1 MGNQSS
7 IPKSLQIIKG
17 VTILERQLNFF
28 KSQGFS
34 QFLLLLGNQSEQIKP
49 HVQGLTVKMQIKIDC
64 IEESYPLGTGGAL
77 LNSISKLHDE
87 FILIHGDLFLNTN
100 MNELKVAL
108 KNSENKMAF
117 MFHPS
122 HHPEDS
128 DLLKISQNR
137 IVEKILVK
145 PRIKG
150 YYRNRGNAGCYAIK
164 REILEKY
171 VNENP
176 EIFVIDLDRELL
188 PKLIALGHKAVGIRN
203 RGFIRDC
210 GTPERLDYINANWDQ
225 IEKFQQYRPAVFI
238 DRDGTLNKLNG
249 FITKFEQLD
258 IFEDVPYF
266 ISEIN
271 KIGFWLIVVTNQ
283 PSIARGE
290 LSTEMLDSFHA
301 KIESDVSKVGAIID
315 EFYFC
320 PHHPESGHAGEITSL
335 KIDCNC
341 RKPNTGLIDQAM
353 QDFQID
359 ISKSWMIGDTWRDFE
374 LARKRNLKFIQ
385 IYQNEN
391 DRIKNIDS
399 AKTLTDALKY
409 IKQEVLNQ

>member
-1 MGNQSS
+1 
-7 IPKSLQIIKG
+7 
-17 VTILERQLNFF
+17 
-28 KSQGFS
+28 
-34 QFLLLLGNQSEQIKP
+34 
-49 HVQGLTVKMQIKIDC
+49 
-64 IEESYPLGTGGAL
+64 
-77 LNSISKLHDE
+77 
-87 FILIHGDLFLNTN
+87 
-100 MNELKVAL
+100 
-108 KNSENKMAF
+108 

-122 HHPEDS
+122 SHPEDS
-128 DLLKISQNR
+128 DLLKISQNK

-145 PRIKG
+145 PRGKG
-150 YYRNRGNAGCYAIK
+150 YFRNRGNVGCYAIK

-171 VNENP
+171 VIENSQ
-176 EIFVIDLDRELL
+176 ISVIDLDRELF
-188 PKLIALGHKAVGIRN
+188 PKLIASGHIAVGIRN

-210 GTPERLDYINANWDQ
+210 GTLERLGYINANWDQ
-225 IEKFQQYRPAVFI
+225 IGKFQQCRPAVFI

-266 ISEIN
+266 VSEIN
-271 KIGFWLIVVTNQ
+271 KIGFWVIVVTNQ

-290 LSTEMLDSFHA
+290 LSIEMLDSFHA
-301 KIESDVSKVGAIID
+301 KIESDISKVGAIID

-320 PHHPESGHAGEITSL
+320 PHHPESGHIGEIASL

-374 LARKRNLKFIQ
+374 LAQKKNLKFIQ

-391 DRIKNIDS
+391 DKIKNVDS
-399 AKTLTDALKY
+399 AKTLTEALKY
-409 IKQEVLNQ
+409 IKQEALN